1 MGRAL
6 CAGSGLL
13 SSSSSNCSLWRGI
26 VSDIQREVSSGLVCI
41 VELAA
46 RLMHGLPVSVEV
58 EGETIS
64 SLNLLAVES
73 AVRLNL
79 SAFSSAQTQPRSQHC
94 KSRLHIDFSGVLK
107 AYGINTYLQ
116 SRLVESEV
124 VRSRRRPLSAVA

>member
-1 MGRAL
+1 M
-6 CAGSGLL
+6 C
-13 SSSSSNCSLWRGI
+13 
-26 VSDIQREVSSGLVCI
+26 V

-73 AVRLNL
+73 AVRLNS
-79 SAFSSAQTQPRSQHC
+79 SAFSSAQTQPRSHHRKC
-94 KSRLHIDFSGVLK
+94 RLHIDVSGVLK
-107 AYGINTYLQ
+107 AYGINAYLQ
-116 SRLVESEV
+116 SRLVGSEV